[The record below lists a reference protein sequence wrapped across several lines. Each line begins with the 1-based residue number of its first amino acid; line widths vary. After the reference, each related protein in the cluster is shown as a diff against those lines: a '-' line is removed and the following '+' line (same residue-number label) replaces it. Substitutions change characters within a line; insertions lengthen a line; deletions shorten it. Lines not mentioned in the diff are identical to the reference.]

1 MDKTISKEEIVK
13 LEEQF
18 MNDKNN
24 VAYMNA
30 ITSAGILKVSKVFN
44 DSYYTKMTF
53 SKEIKTS
60 KVTAQNS
67 SGRCWLFAG
76 LNLLRHEIEKKL
88 DIENFELSQSYLMFY
103 DKLEKAN
110 YFLESI
116 LDTLDLETSSRTVQH
131 LLTHI
136 VEDGGQWDMFCN
148 LVKKYGVIPK
158 DVMPESFHSSNSRMM
173 NKLLIVKLREF
184 AYELRTK
191 YDKNTPIEVLQ
202 TDKKQMISTIYN
214 MLCKFLSKPIDK
226 FDFEYTDKDDKYHI
240 ERNMDSIKFLKDVI
254 KIDLDDYVSVINAP
268 TIDKPFN
275 RVYTVK
281 YLGNIIEGN
290 PIKYLN
296 VDIDEMKQLTK
307 KQLLDDEPTWFG
319 CDVGQMSNSE
329 DGVMSMG
336 VYDFSLP
343 LDTTFTMNKAQRL
356 DYAESVLTHA
366 MVFTGVNILEDGT
379 INRWKVENS
388 WGEKRGKKGYF
399 MMSDEWFNEYMY
411 EVAINKKYLSK
422 DLLDVLEEEVIEL
435 EPWDPMGSLAK

>member
-1 MDKTISKEEIVK
+1 MDKKISKEEIRK

-44 DSYYTKMTF
+44 DSYHTKMTF

-76 LNLLRHEIEKKL
+76 LNLLRHEIENKL
-88 DIENFELSQSYLMFY
+88 NIENFELSQSYLMFY

-173 NKLLIVKLREF
+173 NKLLVVKLREF
-184 AYELRTK
+184 AYRLRNQYNEK
-191 YDKNTPIEVLQ
+191 ISIDVLQ
-202 TDKKQMISTIYN
+202 AEKKQMVKTIYD

-226 FDFEYTDKDDKYHI
+226 FDFEYTDKDDNYHI
-240 ERNMDSIKFLKDVI
+240 DRNMDSIKFLEDVI

-268 TIDKPFN
+268 TTDKPFN
-275 RVYTVK
+275 RIYTVK
-281 YLGNIIEGN
+281 YLGNIIGGN
-290 PIKYLN
+290 EIKYLN

-343 LDTTFTMNKAQRL
+343 LSTTFTMNKGQRL

-422 DLLDVLEEEVIEL
+422 DLLDVLEEEAIEL
-435 EPWDPMGSLAK
+435 DPWDPMGSLAK

>member
-1 MDKTISKEEIVK
+1 MKELTKEQVKEFGSKF
-13 LEEQF
+13 LG
-18 MNDKNN
+18 DLNN
-24 VAYMNA
+24 KAYMNA
-30 ITSAGILKVSKVFN
+30 VTSAGILKVSKVFT
-44 DSYYTKMTF
+44 DSYKTKMSF

-76 LNLLRHEIEKKL
+76 LNLFRHEIEKKL
-88 DIENFELSQSYLMFY
+88 NIKDFELSQSYLMFY

-116 LDTLDLETSSRTVQH
+116 LDTLELETSSRTIHH

-136 VEDGGQWDMFCN
+136 VEDGGQWDMFSN

-173 NKLLIVKLREF
+173 NKLLILKLREF
-184 AYELRTK
+184 AYVLREKYQKDVQIEELRK
-191 YDKNTPIEVLQ
+191 EKMNMVQ
-202 TDKKQMISTIYN
+202 TIYG
-214 MLCKFLSKPIDK
+214 MLCKFLSKPIDT
-226 FDFEYTDKDDKYHI
+226 FDFEYTDKDGKYHI
-240 ERNMDSIKFLKDVI
+240 TENMDSLQFFNKVVDIN
-254 KIDLDDYVSVINAP
+254 LDDYVSIINAP

-281 YLGNIIEGN
+281 YLGNVYDGEK
-290 PIKYLN
+290 IKYLN
-296 VDIDEMKQLTK
+296 VDIDMMKQLTK

-336 VYDFSLP
+336 VYDFALP
-343 LDTTFTMNKAQRL
+343 LNTLFTMSKATRL

-366 MVFTGVNILEDGT
+366 MVFTGVNVRPDGT
-379 INRWKVENS
+379 TDRWKVENS
-388 WGEKRGKKGYF
+388 WGDKRGKKGYF
-399 MMSDEWFNEYMY
+399 MMTDEWFDEFMY
-411 EVAINKKYLSK
+411 EVAIHKKYLKK
-422 DLLDVLEEEVIEL
+422 DLLDVLKEKSVVL
-435 EPWDPMGSLAK
+435 DPWDPMGSLAK

>member
-1 MDKTISKEEIVK
+1 MDKKISKKEIIG

-44 DSYYTKMTF
+44 DSYHTKMTF

-76 LNLLRHEIEKKL
+76 LNVLRHEIEKKL

-184 AYELRTK
+184 AYQLRNK
-191 YDKNTPIEVLQ
+191 YNKKTPIEVLQ
-202 TDKKQMISTIYN
+202 GEKKQMINTIYD

-226 FDFEYTDKDDKYHI
+226 FDFEYTDKDDNYHI
-240 ERNMDSIKFLKDVI
+240 DRNMDSVKFLEDVI

-268 TIDKPFN
+268 TTDKPFN
-275 RVYTVK
+275 RIYTVK

-290 PIKYLN
+290 KIKYLN

-336 VYDFSLP
+336 VYDFSIP
-343 LDTTFTMNKAQRL
+343 LSTTFTMNKGQRL

-366 MVFTGVNILEDGT
+366 MVFTGLNILEDGT

>member
-1 MDKTISKEEIVK
+1 MKELPKEQVK
-13 LEEQF
+13 NFGEKFSE
-18 MNDKNN
+18 NSNN
-24 VAYMNA
+24 TAYMNA
-30 ITSAGILKVSKVFN
+30 ITSVGILKVAKVFN
-44 DSYYTKMTF
+44 DSYQTKMAF

-60 KVTAQNS
+60 KVTSQNS

-76 LNLLRHEIEKKL
+76 LNLFRHEIEKKL
-88 DIENFELSQSYLMFY
+88 DIKEFELSQSYLMFY

-116 LDTLDLETSSRTVQH
+116 LDTLDLETSSRTINH

-136 VEDGGQWDMFCN
+136 VEDGGQWDMFSN

-184 AYELRTK
+184 ACTLREKHLSNVSIEELRNLK
-191 YDKNTPIEVLQ
+191 IEMVQ
-202 TDKKQMISTIYN
+202 TIYD
-214 MLCKFLSKPIDK
+214 MLCKFLSKPIDT
-226 FDFEYTDKDDKYHI
+226 FDFEYTDKDGKYHLT
-240 ERNMDSIKFLKDVI
+240 ENMNSLQFLNEVVALN
-254 KIDLDDYVSVINAP
+254 LDDYVSIINAP
-268 TIDKPFN
+268 TVDKPFN

-281 YLGNIIEGN
+281 YLGNVFEGEK
-290 PIKYLN
+290 IKYLN
-296 VDIDEMKQLTK
+296 VNIDTMKQLTK

-336 VYDFSLP
+336 VYNFELP
-343 LDTTFTMNKAQRL
+343 LNTPFAMSKANRL

-366 MVFTGVNILEDGT
+366 MVFTGVNIQTDGT

-388 WGEKRGKKGYF
+388 WGDKRGKKGYF
-399 MMSDEWFNEYMY
+399 TMTDEWFDEYMY
-411 EVAINKKYLSK
+411 EVAIHKKHLSK
-422 DLLDVLEEEVIEL
+422 DLLSILDEKLVEL
-435 EPWDPMGSLAK
+435 DPWDPMGSLAK

>member
-1 MDKTISKEEIVK
+1 MKELTI
-13 LEEQF
+13 EQVREF
-18 MNDKNN
+18 GNKFLKDSHNK
-24 VAYMNA
+24 AYMNA
-30 ITSAGILKVSKVFN
+30 ITSAGILKVSKVFS
-44 DSYYTKMTF
+44 DSYKTKMTF

-76 LNLLRHEIEKKL
+76 LNLFRHEIEKKL
-88 DIENFELSQSYLMFY
+88 DIKEFELSQSYLMFY

-116 LDTLDLETSSRTVQH
+116 LDTLELETSSRTIYH

-136 VEDGGQWDMFCN
+136 VDDGGQWDMFSN

-173 NKLLIVKLREF
+173 NKLLVLKLREF
-184 AYELRTK
+184 AYELREK
-191 YDKNTPIEVLQ
+191 Y
-202 TDKKQMISTIYN
+202 KKDIQMEELRNEKMKMVQTIYD
-214 MLCKFLSKPIDK
+214 MLCKFLSKPIDT
-226 FDFEYTDKDDKYHI
+226 FDFEYTNKDGKYHI
-240 ERNMDSIKFLKDVI
+240 TENMDSLQFFKKVVDIN
-254 KIDLDDYVSVINAP
+254 LDDYVSVINAP

-281 YLGNIIEGN
+281 YLGNVYEGEK
-290 PIKYLN
+290 IKYLN
-296 VDIDEMKQLTK
+296 VNIDTMKQLTK

-336 VYDFSLP
+336 VYDFELSLKIP
-343 LDTTFTMNKAQRL
+343 FTMSKATRL

-366 MVFTGVNILEDGT
+366 MVFTGVNICPDGT
-379 INRWKVENS
+379 TDRWKVENS
-388 WGEKRGKKGYF
+388 WGDKRGKKGYF
-399 MMSDEWFNEYMY
+399 MMTDEWFDEFMY
-411 EVAINKKYLSK
+411 EVAIHKKHLTK
-422 DLLDVLEEEVIEL
+422 DLLDVLKEKLVVL
-435 EPWDPMGSLAK
+435 DPWDPMGSLAK